1 MSNVIDCKRC
11 LKSKDKIFAITRFII
26 TLILI
31 TINTIALA
39 QQEEEYGT
47 GLLFDSIN
55 TRSIPQH
62 AALTKDSYR
71 GLPSSVS
78 YEQYCPQA
86 GNQGKFGTC
95 VGFATAYSLRTT
107 LYVKAMREAGYIAN
121 PNDYLFSPSF
131 VYEQIKFADDKDCS
145 KGSYVSDALELLQYT
160 GVATLKTMPYQ
171 CGTTISEASLTESA
185 KYKIVSYQQL
195 FSIQDT
201 DADFRVLMIKKA
213 LSEGNPCLFS
223 FKTTKSFKTSR
234 GTDLWKQQKDDQEP
248 SDIKMGH
255 AMCLIG
261 YDDNKYGGAF
271 RVLNSWGTAWGD
283 KGFIWIPYRDF
294 AKYSYQCF
302 QVQGEKIK
310 PKKVNTPTIISKPE
324 IKGAIS
330 FQQNTGELMNTT
342 LQMGTDGL
350 PIYRMNSEYPS
361 GTRFRFFMN
370 TSTDAY
376 IYAFATDNTGKVNQ
390 IFPFNELI
398 SPLLGKNST
407 VAFPSENKVIRMDD
421 TKGSDYLL
429 ILYSKKPLAV
439 KPLFEQLQTS
449 SGNLLFRAK
458 TSLTGAFVDP
468 SLITY
473 SSDRIA
479 FELKSYTDADIV
491 PVLVEIPHK

>member
-1 MSNVIDCKRC
+1 MECKHR
-11 LKSKDKIFAITRFII
+11 LKSKGKLFTII
-26 TLILI
+26 RCIIVLVLI
-31 TINTIALA
+31 TINTMALA

-107 LYVKAMREAGYIAN
+107 LYVKAMREAGYTAN
-121 PNDYLFSPSF
+121 PNDHLFSPSF
-131 VYEQIKFADDKDCS
+131 IYEQIKFADDKDCS
-145 KGSYVSDALELLQYT
+145 KGSYVSDALELLQYI

-185 KYKIVSYQQL
+185 NYKIVSYQQL
-195 FSIQDT
+195 FSIKDT
-201 DADFRVLMIKKA
+201 DADFRVLMMKKA

-248 SDIKMGH
+248 GDIKMGH
-255 AMCLIG
+255 AMCLVG
-261 YDDNKYGGAF
+261 YDDNKYGGSF
-271 RVLNSWGTAWGD
+271 RVLNSWGTGWGD
-283 KGFIWIPYRDF
+283 KGFIWIPYRDL
-294 AKYSYQCF
+294 AKYTYQCF

-310 PKKVNTPTIISKPE
+310 PPKVDPLIVKPE
-324 IKGAIS
+324 IKGTIR
-330 FQQNTGELMNTT
+330 FQQNTGESMNAS
-342 LQMGTDGL
+342 LLSFSLAEGL
-350 PIYRMNSEYPS
+350 PTYRMNANYTS
-361 GTRFRFFMN
+361 GTRFRFYMN

-376 IYAFATDNTGKVNQ
+376 IYAFASDFSGKINQ
-390 IFPFNELI
+390 IFPYDAHI

-407 VAFPSENKVIRMDD
+407 VAFPSETKVIRMDES
-421 TKGSDYLL
+421 KGTDYLL
-429 ILYSKKPLAV
+429 ILYSKKPLTQSSI
-439 KPLFEQLQTS
+439 LQQLQQAQGGFVS
-449 SGNLLFRAK
+449 KVK
-458 TSLTGAFVDP
+458 TSLKNNFI
-468 SLITY
+468 SSHLINY
-473 SSDRIA
+473 VKDQIA
-479 FELKSYTDADIV
+479 FELKADSNADIL
-491 PVLVEIPHK
+491 PILIEIPHY